1 MAFFK
6 RVNVV
11 GPGQEKLSGWINER
25 YAGIGQ
31 IVQLQEDEFA
41 RNWTVAEAGDQLILE
56 SQVDPRHVL
65 TVESAPIKGANGE
78 AVPAAVA
85 GVKAPRKPRAPK
97 LAAVAEQH

>member
-1 MAFFK
+1 MPFFK

-65 TVESAPIKGANGE
+65 NASSETADASSVGQ
-78 AVPAAVA
+78 AVPAVA
-85 GVKAPRKPRAPK
+85 RAPRKPRASK
-97 LAAVAEQH
+97 LAVAEQH